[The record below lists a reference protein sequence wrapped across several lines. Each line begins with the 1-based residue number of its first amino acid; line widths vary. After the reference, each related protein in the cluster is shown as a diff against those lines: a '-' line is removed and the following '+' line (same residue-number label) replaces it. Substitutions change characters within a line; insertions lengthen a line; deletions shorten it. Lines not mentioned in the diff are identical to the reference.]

1 MKRRILS
8 LLLVLTLLMALPF
21 AVAAEENGTANQENV
36 SITVS
41 PEPDLTTGVI
51 DVEVLDTLT
60 FQLKDTG
67 GNEVNSGFLRVPYG
81 NSTTDMSVTNGAV
94 QLPVSNLIVSN
105 NDRLDGG
112 SREYCFKYMESSDR
126 DPIAEITLN
135 ISVHSVSVSNISLT
149 SNYALGGQIDAFN
162 VVFPQVNGVTFGT
175 PQIRNEADEPVTSGT
190 FDHQT
195 YKVQVPVSFSK
206 GYKPADDFA
215 ITLDGKPG
223 EPIDGGYAFELYPT
237 YTITYNNLDGRNLSN
252 APASYNKYSGTVT
265 IPNPTKD
272 GYRFLGWTGEGI
284 TEPQKDVSFA
294 AKEMNRNLTYTA
306 KWEKII
312 YHNVDFVTRHG
323 ATPQPQQ
330 VESGTKAARPAD
342 PTEDGWKFKG
352 WYISDDYIGEP
363 FDFTTAI
370 TENTTLYAKWAKT
383 WTVTFDV
390 NGHGTAPDPQTVD
403 IGTKAVRPTDPAQT
417 GWRFDGWYTDK
428 DCTAAYDFDSVVT
441 DNITLYAKWVKT
453 VTVTYHVGSYGTA
466 PDSQTVDAGKKFT
479 RPADPV
485 DSRAIFQGWYTDENY
500 TTAYDFGSAVETD
513 LNLYAKWKD
522 GYRVVFQTAH
532 GTAPAEQKV
541 ALDGKATKPADPT
554 ATGYIFKGW
563 YTSQLY
569 TAEFD
574 FNTPITAD
582 TTLYAKWNEIYTVTF
597 NVGGHGAAPTAQTVE
612 NGGKATKP
620 ENPTAKGWRFDGW
633 YTDEKCTAR
642 YDFDKAV
649 TANTTLYAK
658 WTQLF
663 TLTFETNG
671 GTKIDSVEAPDGSLV
686 YLGSYKPTKSGYY
699 FVGWYTDKNLTRAS
713 RVGYV
718 RMDGNKTVYAK
729 FAVADKTNP
738 KTADPA
744 LPGLALAVLSFSTV
758 GLAAMGLKKRK

>member
-8 LLLVLTLLMALPF
+8 LLLVLTLLLALPV
-21 AVAAEENGTANQENV
+21 AVAAAGTKEVTLTLTQDTWTYTDTVTFSVKGPDGEDVPNGKVEVRSSMDHVFCYVNKGVAEIPASVLVSQLELPLGQEAVISVNYEPGSGSDYGPKSGQT
-36 SITVS
+36 SITVNES
-41 PEPDLTTGVI
+41 TLPTVALTSAGYAYGAPVSGFSVQSATEHVSAGVVSIVNDTDTTFGEKAYKVRLQLTTAEGYSLAS
-51 DVEVLDTLT
+51 DVVVTLDSKTGT
-60 FQLKDTG
+60 PVGDGYYEFQLD
-67 GNEVNSGFLRVPYG
+67 
-81 NSTTDMSVTNGAV
+81 
-94 QLPVSNLIVSN
+94 
-105 NDRLDGG
+105 
-112 SREYCFKYMESSDR
+112 
-126 DPIAEITLN
+126 
-135 ISVHSVSVSNISLT
+135 
-149 SNYALGGQIDAFN
+149 
-162 VVFPQVNGVTFGT
+162 
-175 PQIRNEADEPVTSGT
+175 
-190 FDHQT
+190 
-195 YKVQVPVSFSK
+195 
-206 GYKPADDFA
+206 
-215 ITLDGKPG
+215 
-223 EPIDGGYAFELYPT
+223 ELYPT
-237 YTITYNNLDGRNLSN
+237 YTITYELDGGTLSN
-252 APASYNKYSGTVT
+252 APTQYNKNSGTIT
-265 IPNPTKD
+265 IPRPTRA
-272 GYRFLGWTGEGI
+272 GYRFTGWTGTDL
-284 TEPQKDVSFA
+284 TEKTLDVVIPAGSTGDR
-294 AKEMNRNLTYTA
+294 KYTA
-306 KWEKII
+306 NWVE
-312 YHNVDFVTRHG
+312 TR
-323 ATPQPQQ
+323 
-330 VESGTKAARPAD
+330 
-342 PTEDGWKFKG
+342 
-352 WYISDDYIGEP
+352 
-363 FDFTTAI
+363 
-370 TENTTLYAKWAKT
+370 
-383 WTVTFDV
+383 TVTFDV
-390 NGHGTAPDPQTVD
+390 NGHGTAPAPQTVD
-403 IGTKAVRPTDPAQT
+403 FGTKAVKPTDPAQT

-428 DCTAAYDFDSVVT
+428 DCTAAYDFDKEVT
-441 DNITLYAKWVKT
+441 EDITLYAKWVKT

-466 PDSQTVDAGKKFT
+466 PASQTVDAGKKFT

-522 GYRVVFQTAH
+522 GYRVVFQTAY

-541 ALDGKATKPADPT
+541 ALNGKATKPADPT

-582 TTLYAKWNEIYTVTF
+582 TTLYAKWNETYTVTF
-597 NVGGHGAAPTAQTVE
+597 NVGDHGTAPIAQTVE
-612 NGGKATKP
+612 NGGKAIKP

-633 YTDEKCTAR
+633 YTDERYTAR

-744 LPGLALAVLSFSTV
+744 LPGLALAVLSFSAV
-758 GLAAMGLKKRK
+758 GLAALGIQKRK

>member
-8 LLLVLTLLMALPF
+8 LLLVLTLLLALPV
-21 AVAAEENGTANQENV
+21 AAAAEEGEPETKKKDV

-41 PEPDLTTGVI
+41 PEPDSTTGVI

-94 QLPVSNLIVSN
+94 QFPVSNLIASN

-162 VVFPQVNGVTFGT
+162 VAFPQVNGVTFGT

-206 GYKPADDFA
+206 DYKPADDFA

-237 YTITYNNLDGRNLSN
+237 YTITYNNLDGGTISGR
-252 APASYNKYSGTVT
+252 PTSYNKYSGTVT

-284 TEPQKDVSFA
+284 TEPQKDVSFE

-306 KWEKII
+306 MWKEII
-312 YHNVDFVTRHG
+312 YHNVGFVTEHG
-323 ATPQPQQ
+323 AKPQAQR

-370 TENTTLYAKWAKT
+370 TENTTLHAKWAKT
-383 WTVTFDV
+383 WTVTFDS
-390 NGHGTAPDPQTVD
+390 NGHGTAPAMQTVEE
-403 IGTKAVRPTDPAQT
+403 GENAV
-417 GWRFDGWYTDK
+417 
-428 DCTAAYDFDSVVT
+428 
-441 DNITLYAKWVKT
+441 
-453 VTVTYHVGSYGTA
+453 
-466 PDSQTVDAGKKFT
+466 
-479 RPADPV
+479 
-485 DSRAIFQGWYTDENY
+485 
-500 TTAYDFGSAVETD
+500 
-513 LNLYAKWKD
+513 
-522 GYRVVFQTAH
+522 
-532 GTAPAEQKV
+532 
-541 ALDGKATKPADPT
+541 KPADPT
-554 ATGYIFKGW
+554 AEGYVFRGW
-563 YTSQLY
+563 YT
-569 TAEFD
+569 TAACTTEFD
-574 FNTPITAD
+574 FNTPIAAD
-582 TTLYAKWNEIYTVTF
+582 TTLYAKWDEIYTVTF
-597 NVGGHGAAPTAQTVE
+597 NVGGHGTAPAAQKVE

>member
-8 LLLVLTLLMALPF
+8 LLLVLTLLLTLPF
-21 AVAAEENGTANQENV
+21 AGSAEAAA
-36 SITVS
+36 
-41 PEPDLTTGVI
+41 
-51 DVEVLDTLT
+51 
-60 FQLKDTG
+60 KK
-67 GNEVNSGFLRVPYG
+67 
-81 NSTTDMSVTNGAV
+81 SVTVAMLSDPALTYTETVTFSVKDEDGQPVTDGTVNLRSSVEGSNQCSCPVNNGVAEI
-94 QLPVSNLIVSN
+94 QASTLVSNLGLPLGQPIEIFSCYLPGSGAYEATAETPLTITVNESTLPTVALTFVGYAYGKPVSGFSVQSATEHVSAGEVSIVN
-105 NDRLDGG
+105 TD
-112 SREYCFKYMESSDR
+112 
-126 DPIAEITLN
+126 T
-135 ISVHSVSVSNISLT
+135 
-149 SNYALGGQIDAFN
+149 
-162 VVFPQVNGVTFGT
+162 TFG
-175 PQIRNEADEPVTSGT
+175 EKA
-190 FDHQT
+190 
-195 YKVQVPVSFSK
+195 YKVRLQLTTAE
-206 GYKPADDFA
+206 GYSLASDVAVTLDDKTGTSADDGYYEFQ
-215 ITLDGKPG
+215 LD
-223 EPIDGGYAFELYPT
+223 ELYPT
-237 YTITYNNLDGRNLSN
+237 YTITYELGGVTLSN
-252 APASYNKYSGTVT
+252 APTQYNKNSGTVT
-265 IPNPTKD
+265 LPRPTRD
-272 GYRFLGWTGEGI
+272 GYRFTRWTGTDLAEK
-284 TEPQKDVSFA
+284 TLDVVIPAGSTGDR
-294 AKEMNRNLTYTA
+294 EYTA
-306 KWEKII
+306 NWVE
-312 YHNVDFVTRHG
+312 TR
-323 ATPQPQQ
+323 
-330 VESGTKAARPAD
+330 
-342 PTEDGWKFKG
+342 
-352 WYISDDYIGEP
+352 
-363 FDFTTAI
+363 
-370 TENTTLYAKWAKT
+370 
-383 WTVTFDV
+383 TVTFDV

-428 DCTAAYDFDSVVT
+428 DCTAAYDFVSVVT

-466 PDSQTVDAGKKFT
+466 PASQTVDAGKKFT

-532 GTAPAEQKV
+532 GAAPAEQKV
-541 ALDGKATKPADPT
+541 ALNGKATKPADPT

-574 FNTPITAD
+574 FNTPIAAD
-582 TTLYAKWNEIYTVTF
+582 TTLYAKWDEIYTVTF
-597 NVGGHGAAPTAQTVE
+597 NVGGHGTAPAAQKVE

>member
-8 LLLVLTLLMALPF
+8 LLLVLTLLLTLPVG
-21 AVAAEENGTANQENV
+21 AAAEAAKKDV
-36 SITVS
+36 
-41 PEPDLTTGVI
+41 VI
-51 DVEVLDTLT
+51 DVR
-60 FQLKDTG
+60 
-67 GNEVNSGFLRVPYG
+67 S
-81 NSTTDMSVTNGAV
+81 NSTLNYGE
-94 QLPVSNLIVSN
+94 PIVLFVHEKG
-105 NDRLDGG
+105 ND
-112 SREYCFKYMESSDR
+112 
-126 DPIAEITLN
+126 T
-135 ISVHSVSVSNISLT
+135 T
-149 SNYALGGQIDAFN
+149 
-162 VVFPQVNGVTFGT
+162 
-175 PQIRNEADEPVTSGT
+175 PVTSGQLQIKLGDSSYGAHPGADGTVQILLDVSLVDQDVTVYVQYLGNDLWNETEEKTIQVHMNPQPLSTVTLTSAGYAYGAPVSGFSVQSATEHVSAGEVSIVNDTDTT
-190 FDHQT
+190 FGEKA
-195 YKVQVPVSFSK
+195 YKVRLQLTTAE
-206 GYKPADDFA
+206 GYSLASDVAVTLDDKTGTSADDGYYEFQ
-215 ITLDGKPG
+215 LD
-223 EPIDGGYAFELYPT
+223 ELYPT
-237 YTITYNNLDGRNLSN
+237 YTITYELGGGTLSN
-252 APASYNKYSGTVT
+252 APTQYNKNSGTVT
-265 IPNPTKD
+265 LPRPTRD
-272 GYRFLGWTGEGI
+272 GYRFTGWTGTDLAEK
-284 TEPQKDVSFA
+284 TLDVVIPAGSTGDR
-294 AKEMNRNLTYTA
+294 EYTA
-306 KWEKII
+306 NWVE
-312 YHNVDFVTRHG
+312 TR
-323 ATPQPQQ
+323 
-330 VESGTKAARPAD
+330 
-342 PTEDGWKFKG
+342 
-352 WYISDDYIGEP
+352 
-363 FDFTTAI
+363 
-370 TENTTLYAKWAKT
+370 
-383 WTVTFDV
+383 TVTFDV

-466 PDSQTVDAGKKFT
+466 PASQTVDAGKKFT

-532 GTAPAEQKV
+532 GAAPAEQKV
-541 ALDGKATKPADPT
+541 ALNGKATKPADPT

-574 FNTPITAD
+574 FNTPIAAD
-582 TTLYAKWNEIYTVTF
+582 TTLYAKWDEIYTVTF
-597 NVGGHGAAPTAQTVE
+597 NVGGHGTAPAAQKVE

-758 GLAAMGLKKRK
+758 GLAAVGLKKRK

>member
-8 LLLVLTLLMALPF
+8 LLMVLTLLLALPF
-21 AVAAEENGTANQENV
+21 AAAADETKEVTLTLTQDTWTYTDTVTFSVKEPGGEEVPNGEVVVHHDVNQVSCHVNNGVAKISASELVSGLGLTLDQETEIIVNYAPDPGSNYEPTSEQTLRITVNKGVLTRVEMTGYTGYEYGKPASDFRISNV
-36 SITVS
+36 SEGAKVQKTFFRDAAGDNLTGNFEGKAYVLWINLACTENYVF
-41 PEPDLTTGVI
+41 PENPDDLTV
-51 DVEVLDTLT
+51 
-60 FQLKDTG
+60 
-67 GNEVNSGFLRVPYG
+67 
-81 NSTTDMSVTNGAV
+81 
-94 QLPVSNLIVSN
+94 
-105 NDRLDGG
+105 
-112 SREYCFKYMESSDR
+112 
-126 DPIAEITLN
+126 
-135 ISVHSVSVSNISLT
+135 
-149 SNYALGGQIDAFN
+149 
-162 VVFPQVNGVTFGT
+162 
-175 PQIRNEADEPVTSGT
+175 
-190 FDHQT
+190 
-195 YKVQVPVSFSK
+195 
-206 GYKPADDFA
+206 
-215 ITLDGKPG
+215 TLDGKAAKVEDGFYIFQLDKLVPTYH
-223 EPIDGGYAFELYPT
+223 IKYTLDGGTMSGAPDS
-237 YTITYNNLDGRNLSN
+237 YTENSADITL
-252 APASYNKYSGTVT
+252 PQ
-265 IPNPTKD
+265 PTKA
-272 GYRFLGWTGEGI
+272 GYRFTGWIGTDLTEKMLDVVIPAGSTGDR
-284 TEPQKDVSFA
+284 K
-294 AKEMNRNLTYTA
+294 YTA
-306 KWEKII
+306 NW
-312 YHNVDFVTRHG
+312 
-323 ATPQPQQ
+323 
-330 VESGTKAARPAD
+330 VETQ
-342 PTEDGWKFKG
+342 
-352 WYISDDYIGEP
+352 
-363 FDFTTAI
+363 
-370 TENTTLYAKWAKT
+370 
-383 WTVTFDV
+383 TVTFDV
-390 NGHGTAPDPQTVD
+390 NGHGTAPAPQTVD
-403 IGTKAVRPTDPAQT
+403 IGTKAVRPADPVQT

-428 DCTAAYDFDSVVT
+428 DCTAAYDFDEEVT
-441 DNITLYAKWVKT
+441 KDITLYAKWVKT

-466 PDSQTVDAGKKFT
+466 PASQTVDAGKKFT

-522 GYRVVFQTAH
+522 GYRVVFQTAY

-541 ALDGKATKPADPT
+541 ALNGKATKPADPT

-582 TTLYAKWNEIYTVTF
+582 TTLYAKWNETYTVTF
-597 NVGGHGAAPTAQTVE
+597 NVGDHGTAPTAQTVE

-633 YTDEKCTAR
+633 YTDERYTAR

-699 FVGWYTDKNLTRAS
+699 FVGWYTDKNLTRES

-744 LPGLALAVLSFSTV
+744 LPGLALAVLSFSAV
-758 GLAAMGLKKRK
+758 GLAALGIQKRK

>member
-8 LLLVLTLLMALPF
+8 LLLVLTLLLALPF
-21 AVAAEENGTANQENV
+21 AAAADETKIVTLTLTKDTWTYTDTVTFSVKEPGGKDVPNGEVVVHHDENKVSRCVNNGVAKISASELVSGLGLTLDQEMKIIVNYAPGAGSNYEPTSDQTL
-36 SITVS
+36 SITVNKGVLPTVALTS
-41 PEPDLTTGVI
+41 VGYAYGKPVSDFSVQSATEHVSAGEVSIENDTDTTFGEKAYKVRLQLTTAEGYSLAS
-51 DVEVLDTLT
+51 DVVVTLDSKTGT
-60 FQLKDTG
+60 PVGDGYYEFQLD
-67 GNEVNSGFLRVPYG
+67 
-81 NSTTDMSVTNGAV
+81 
-94 QLPVSNLIVSN
+94 
-105 NDRLDGG
+105 
-112 SREYCFKYMESSDR
+112 
-126 DPIAEITLN
+126 
-135 ISVHSVSVSNISLT
+135 
-149 SNYALGGQIDAFN
+149 
-162 VVFPQVNGVTFGT
+162 
-175 PQIRNEADEPVTSGT
+175 
-190 FDHQT
+190 
-195 YKVQVPVSFSK
+195 
-206 GYKPADDFA
+206 
-215 ITLDGKPG
+215 
-223 EPIDGGYAFELYPT
+223 ELYPT
-237 YTITYNNLDGRNLSN
+237 YTITYELDGGTLSN
-252 APASYNKYSGTVT
+252 APIQYNKNSGTIT
-265 IPNPTKD
+265 IPRPTRD
-272 GYRFLGWTGEGI
+272 GYRFTGWTGTDL
-284 TEPQKDVSFA
+284 TEKTLDVVIPAGST
-294 AKEMNRNLTYTA
+294 EDREYTA
-306 KWEKII
+306 NWVE
-312 YHNVDFVTRHG
+312 TR
-323 ATPQPQQ
+323 
-330 VESGTKAARPAD
+330 
-342 PTEDGWKFKG
+342 
-352 WYISDDYIGEP
+352 
-363 FDFTTAI
+363 
-370 TENTTLYAKWAKT
+370 
-383 WTVTFDV
+383 TVTFDV
-390 NGHGTAPDPQTVD
+390 NGHGTAPAPQTVD
-403 IGTKAVRPTDPAQT
+403 IGTKAVKPTDPAQT

-428 DCTAAYDFDSVVT
+428 DCTAAYDFDKEVT
-441 DNITLYAKWVKT
+441 EDITLYAKWVKT

-522 GYRVVFQTAH
+522 GYRVVFQTAY

-541 ALDGKATKPADPT
+541 ALNGKATKPADPT

-569 TAEFD
+569 AAEFD

-582 TTLYAKWNEIYTVTF
+582 TTLYAKWNETYTVTF
-597 NVGGHGAAPTAQTVE
+597 NVGDHGTAPTAQTVE

-633 YTDEKCTAR
+633 YTDERCTAR

-699 FVGWYTDKNLTRAS
+699 FVGWYTDKNLTRES

-744 LPGLALAVLSFSTV
+744 LPGLALAVLSFSAV
-758 GLAAMGLKKRK
+758 GLAAVGIQKRK

>member
-8 LLLVLTLLMALPF
+8 LLLVLTLLLTLPVG
-21 AVAAEENGTANQENV
+21 ASATEAAKKDV
-36 SITVS
+36 
-41 PEPDLTTGVI
+41 VI
-51 DVEVLDTLT
+51 DVR
-60 FQLKDTG
+60 
-67 GNEVNSGFLRVPYG
+67 S
-81 NSTTDMSVTNGAV
+81 NSTLNYGE
-94 QLPVSNLIVSN
+94 PIVLFVHEKG
-105 NDRLDGG
+105 ND
-112 SREYCFKYMESSDR
+112 
-126 DPIAEITLN
+126 T
-135 ISVHSVSVSNISLT
+135 T
-149 SNYALGGQIDAFN
+149 
-162 VVFPQVNGVTFGT
+162 
-175 PQIRNEADEPVTSGT
+175 PVTSGQMQIKLGDSSYDTYLGADGTVQILLDVSLVDQDVTVYVQYLGNDLWNETEEKTIQVHMNPQPLSTVTLTSAGYAYGAPEGGFSVKSATEHVSAGEVSIENDTDTT
-190 FDHQT
+190 FGEKA
-195 YKVQVPVSFSK
+195 YKVRLQLTTEK
-206 GYKPADDFA
+206 GYSLASDVA
-215 ITLDGKPG
+215 VTLDDKTGTSTG
-223 EPIDGGYAFELYPT
+223 DGHYEFQLDELYPT
-237 YTITYNNLDGRNLSN
+237 YTITYELDGGTFSN
-252 APASYNKYSGTVT
+252 APTQYNKNSGTVT
-265 IPNPTKD
+265 LPRPTRD
-272 GYRFLGWTGEGI
+272 GYRFTGWTGADL
-284 TEPQKDVSFA
+284 TEMTLDVVIPAGSTGDR
-294 AKEMNRNLTYTA
+294 EYTA
-306 KWEKII
+306 NWVE
-312 YHNVDFVTRHG
+312 TR
-323 ATPQPQQ
+323 
-330 VESGTKAARPAD
+330 
-342 PTEDGWKFKG
+342 
-352 WYISDDYIGEP
+352 
-363 FDFTTAI
+363 
-370 TENTTLYAKWAKT
+370 
-383 WTVTFDV
+383 TVTFDV

-466 PDSQTVDAGKKFT
+466 PASQTVDAGKKFT

-485 DSRAIFQGWYTDENY
+485 DSRAIFQGCYTDENY

-522 GYRVVFQTAH
+522 GYRVVFQTAY

-541 ALDGKATKPADPT
+541 ALNGKATKPADPT

-582 TTLYAKWNEIYTVTF
+582 TTLYAKWNETYTVTF
-597 NVGGHGAAPTAQTVE
+597 NVGVHGTAPTAQTVE

-758 GLAAMGLKKRK
+758 GLAALGIQKRK

>member
-8 LLLVLTLLMALPF
+8 LLLVLTLLLTLPV

-41 PEPDLTTGVI
+41 PEPDSTTGVI
-51 DVEVLDTLT
+51 DVEVFDTLT

-94 QLPVSNLIVSN
+94 QFPVLNLIASN

-162 VVFPQVNGVTFGT
+162 VAFPQVNGVTFGT

-237 YTITYNNLDGRNLSN
+237 YTITYNNLDGGNPSN

-284 TEPQKDVSFA
+284 TEPQKDVSFEA
-294 AKEMNRNLTYTA
+294 EEMNRNLTYTA
-306 KWEKII
+306 MWKEII
-312 YHNVDFVTRHG
+312 YHNVGFVTGHG

-370 TENTTLYAKWAKT
+370 TENTTLHAKWAKT
-383 WTVTFDV
+383 WTVTFNS
-390 NGHGTAPDPQTVD
+390 NGHGAAPAVQTVEE
-403 IGTKAVRPTDPAQT
+403 GENAV
-417 GWRFDGWYTDK
+417 
-428 DCTAAYDFDSVVT
+428 
-441 DNITLYAKWVKT
+441 
-453 VTVTYHVGSYGTA
+453 
-466 PDSQTVDAGKKFT
+466 
-479 RPADPV
+479 
-485 DSRAIFQGWYTDENY
+485 
-500 TTAYDFGSAVETD
+500 
-513 LNLYAKWKD
+513 
-522 GYRVVFQTAH
+522 
-532 GTAPAEQKV
+532 
-541 ALDGKATKPADPT
+541 KPADPT
-554 ATGYIFKGW
+554 AEGYVFRGW
-563 YTSQLY
+563 YT
-569 TAEFD
+569 TAACTTEFD
-574 FNTPITAD
+574 FNTPIAAD
-582 TTLYAKWNEIYTVTF
+582 TTLYAKWDEIYTVTF
-597 NVGGHGAAPTAQTVE
+597 NVGGHGTAPAPQKVE

-758 GLAAMGLKKRK
+758 GLAVVGLKKRK

>member
-8 LLLVLTLLMALPF
+8 LLLVLTLLLALPV
-21 AVAAEENGTANQENV
+21 AVAAAGTKEVTLTLTQDTWTYTDTVTLSVKGPDGEDVPNGKVEVRSSMDHVFCYVNKGVAEIPASVLVSQLELPLGQEAVISVNYEPGSGSDYGPKSGQT
-36 SITVS
+36 SITVNES
-41 PEPDLTTGVI
+41 TLPTVALTSAGYAYGAPVSDFSVQSATEHVSAGKVSIVNDTDTTFGEKAYKVRLQLTTAEGYSLAS
-51 DVEVLDTLT
+51 DVVVTLDSKTGT
-60 FQLKDTG
+60 PVGDGYYEFQLD
-67 GNEVNSGFLRVPYG
+67 
-81 NSTTDMSVTNGAV
+81 
-94 QLPVSNLIVSN
+94 
-105 NDRLDGG
+105 
-112 SREYCFKYMESSDR
+112 
-126 DPIAEITLN
+126 
-135 ISVHSVSVSNISLT
+135 
-149 SNYALGGQIDAFN
+149 
-162 VVFPQVNGVTFGT
+162 
-175 PQIRNEADEPVTSGT
+175 
-190 FDHQT
+190 
-195 YKVQVPVSFSK
+195 
-206 GYKPADDFA
+206 
-215 ITLDGKPG
+215 
-223 EPIDGGYAFELYPT
+223 ELYPT
-237 YTITYNNLDGRNLSN
+237 YTITYELDGGTLSN
-252 APASYNKYSGTVT
+252 APTQYDKNSGTIT
-265 IPNPTKD
+265 IPRPTRA
-272 GYRFLGWTGEGI
+272 GYRFTGWTGTDL
-284 TEPQKDVSFA
+284 TEKTLDVVIPAGSTGDR
-294 AKEMNRNLTYTA
+294 EYTA
-306 KWEKII
+306 NWVE
-312 YHNVDFVTRHG
+312 TR
-323 ATPQPQQ
+323 
-330 VESGTKAARPAD
+330 
-342 PTEDGWKFKG
+342 
-352 WYISDDYIGEP
+352 
-363 FDFTTAI
+363 
-370 TENTTLYAKWAKT
+370 
-383 WTVTFDV
+383 TVTFDV
-390 NGHGTAPDPQTVD
+390 NGHGTAPAPQTVD
-403 IGTKAVRPTDPAQT
+403 IGTKAVKPTDPVQT

-466 PDSQTVDAGKKFT
+466 PASQTVDAGKKFT

-522 GYRVVFQTAH
+522 GYRVVFQTAY

-541 ALDGKATKPADPT
+541 ALNGKATKPADPT

-582 TTLYAKWNEIYTVTF
+582 TTLYAKWNETYTVTF
-597 NVGGHGAAPTAQTVE
+597 NVGDHGTAPTAQTVE

-633 YTDEKCTAR
+633 YTDERYTAR

-699 FVGWYTDKNLTRAS
+699 FVGWYTDKNLTRES

-718 RMDGNKTVYAK
+718 RMGGNKTVYAK

-758 GLAAMGLKKRK
+758 GLAALGIQKRK

>member
-8 LLLVLTLLMALPF
+8 LLLVLTLLLALP
-21 AVAAEENGTANQENV
+21 VAASATEAAKKDV
-36 SITVS
+36 
-41 PEPDLTTGVI
+41 VI
-51 DVEVLDTLT
+51 DVR
-60 FQLKDTG
+60 
-67 GNEVNSGFLRVPYG
+67 S
-81 NSTTDMSVTNGAV
+81 NSTLNYGE
-94 QLPVSNLIVSN
+94 PIVFFVHEKG
-105 NDRLDGG
+105 ND
-112 SREYCFKYMESSDR
+112 
-126 DPIAEITLN
+126 T
-135 ISVHSVSVSNISLT
+135 T
-149 SNYALGGQIDAFN
+149 
-162 VVFPQVNGVTFGT
+162 
-175 PQIRNEADEPVTSGT
+175 PVTSGQLRIKLGDSSYGHYPIADGTVQLFWDVSLVDQDVTVYVQYLGNDLWNETEEKTIQVHMNPQPLSTVTLTSAGYAYGAPVSGFSVQSATEHVSAGVVSIVNDTDTT
-190 FDHQT
+190 FGEKA
-195 YKVQVPVSFSK
+195 YKVRLQLTTAE
-206 GYKPADDFA
+206 GYSLASDVVV
-215 ITLDGKPG
+215 TLDSKTGTPVG
-223 EPIDGGYAFELYPT
+223 DGYYEFQLDELYPT
-237 YTITYNNLDGRNLSN
+237 YTITYELDGGTLSN
-252 APASYNKYSGTVT
+252 APTQYDKNSGTIT
-265 IPNPTKD
+265 LPRPTRD
-272 GYRFLGWTGEGI
+272 GYRFTGWTGTDL
-284 TEPQKDVSFA
+284 TEKTLDVVIPAGSTGDR
-294 AKEMNRNLTYTA
+294 EYTA
-306 KWEKII
+306 KWVE
-312 YHNVDFVTRHG
+312 TR
-323 ATPQPQQ
+323 
-330 VESGTKAARPAD
+330 
-342 PTEDGWKFKG
+342 
-352 WYISDDYIGEP
+352 
-363 FDFTTAI
+363 
-370 TENTTLYAKWAKT
+370 
-383 WTVTFDV
+383 TVTFDV
-390 NGHGTAPDPQTVD
+390 NGHGTAPAPQTVD
-403 IGTKAVRPTDPAQT
+403 IGTKAVKPTDPAQT

-428 DCTAAYDFDSVVT
+428 DCTAAYDFDKEVT
-441 DNITLYAKWVKT
+441 KDITLYAKWVKT

-522 GYRVVFQTAH
+522 GYRVVFQTAY

-541 ALDGKATKPADPT
+541 ALNGKATKPADPT

-574 FNTPITAD
+574 FNTPIAAD
-582 TTLYAKWNEIYTVTF
+582 TTLYAKWDEIYTVTF
-597 NVGGHGAAPTAQTVE
+597 NVGDHGTAPAPQKVE

-620 ENPTAKGWRFDGW
+620 ENPTAKGWCFDGW
-633 YTDEKCTAR
+633 YTDERCTAR

-699 FVGWYTDKNLTRAS
+699 FVGWYTDKNLTRES

-744 LPGLALAVLSFSTV
+744 LPGLALAVLSFSAV
-758 GLAAMGLKKRK
+758 GLAALGIQKRK

>member
-21 AVAAEENGTANQENV
+21 AAAADETKEVTLTLTKDTWTYTDTVTFSVKEPGGEDVPNGEVKVRSSMGLVSCHVNKGVAEIPASVLVSQLDLTLGQETEIFVNYEPV
-36 SITVS
+36 PGSDYGPKSGQTSITVNES
-41 PEPDLTTGVI
+41 TLPTVALTSAGYAYGAPVSGFSVQSATEHVSAGVVSIVNDTDTTFGEKAYKVRLQLTTEKGYSLAS
-51 DVEVLDTLT
+51 DVAVTLDDKTGT
-60 FQLKDTG
+60 STGGGYYEFQLD
-67 GNEVNSGFLRVPYG
+67 
-81 NSTTDMSVTNGAV
+81 
-94 QLPVSNLIVSN
+94 
-105 NDRLDGG
+105 
-112 SREYCFKYMESSDR
+112 
-126 DPIAEITLN
+126 
-135 ISVHSVSVSNISLT
+135 
-149 SNYALGGQIDAFN
+149 
-162 VVFPQVNGVTFGT
+162 
-175 PQIRNEADEPVTSGT
+175 
-190 FDHQT
+190 
-195 YKVQVPVSFSK
+195 
-206 GYKPADDFA
+206 
-215 ITLDGKPG
+215 
-223 EPIDGGYAFELYPT
+223 ELYPT
-237 YTITYNNLDGRNLSN
+237 YTITCNLEGGTISGQ
-252 APASYNKYSGTVT
+252 PTSYNKYSGTVT
-265 IPNPTKD
+265 IPNPTKA
-272 GYRFLGWTGEGI
+272 GYRFIGWIGTDLTEKTLDVVIPAGSTGDRE
-284 TEPQKDVSFA
+284 
-294 AKEMNRNLTYTA
+294 YTA
-306 KWEKII
+306 NWVE
-312 YHNVDFVTRHG
+312 TR
-323 ATPQPQQ
+323 
-330 VESGTKAARPAD
+330 
-342 PTEDGWKFKG
+342 
-352 WYISDDYIGEP
+352 
-363 FDFTTAI
+363 
-370 TENTTLYAKWAKT
+370 
-383 WTVTFDV
+383 TVTFDV

-403 IGTKAVRPTDPAQT
+403 IGTKAVRPADPAQT

-428 DCTAAYDFDSVVT
+428 DCTAAYDFDKEVT
-441 DNITLYAKWVKT
+441 EDITLYAKWVQT
-453 VTVTYHVGSYGTA
+453 VTVTYHAGSYGTA
-466 PDSQTVDAGKKFT
+466 PASQTVDAGKKFT

-522 GYRVVFQTAH
+522 GYRVVFQTAY

-541 ALDGKATKPADPT
+541 ALNGKATKPADPT

-582 TTLYAKWNEIYTVTF
+582 TTLYAKWDEIYTVTF
-597 NVGGHGAAPTAQTVE
+597 NVGGHGTAPTAQTVE

>member
-8 LLLVLTLLMALPF
+8 LLLVLTLLLALP
-21 AVAAEENGTANQENV
+21 VAAAAAGTKEVTLTLTKDTWTYTDTVTFSVKGPDGEGVPNGEVEVRSSMDHVFCYVNNGVAEIPASVLVSKLELPLGQEAVISVNYGPGSGSDYGPKSGQT
-36 SITVS
+36 SITVNES
-41 PEPDLTTGVI
+41 TLPTVALTSAGYAYGAPVSGFSVQSATEHVSAGVVSIVNDTDTTFGEKAYKVRLQLTTAEGYSLAS
-51 DVEVLDTLT
+51 DVAVTLDDKTGT
-60 FQLKDTG
+60 STGDGYYEFQLD
-67 GNEVNSGFLRVPYG
+67 
-81 NSTTDMSVTNGAV
+81 
-94 QLPVSNLIVSN
+94 
-105 NDRLDGG
+105 
-112 SREYCFKYMESSDR
+112 
-126 DPIAEITLN
+126 
-135 ISVHSVSVSNISLT
+135 
-149 SNYALGGQIDAFN
+149 
-162 VVFPQVNGVTFGT
+162 
-175 PQIRNEADEPVTSGT
+175 
-190 FDHQT
+190 
-195 YKVQVPVSFSK
+195 
-206 GYKPADDFA
+206 
-215 ITLDGKPG
+215 
-223 EPIDGGYAFELYPT
+223 ELYPT
-237 YTITYNNLDGRNLSN
+237 YTITYELDGGTLSN
-252 APASYNKYSGTVT
+252 APTQYNKNSGTIT
-265 IPNPTKD
+265 IPRPTRD
-272 GYRFLGWTGEGI
+272 GYRFTGWTGTDL
-284 TEPQKDVSFA
+284 TEKTLDVVIPAGSTGDR
-294 AKEMNRNLTYTA
+294 EYTA
-306 KWEKII
+306 KWVE
-312 YHNVDFVTRHG
+312 TR
-323 ATPQPQQ
+323 
-330 VESGTKAARPAD
+330 
-342 PTEDGWKFKG
+342 
-352 WYISDDYIGEP
+352 
-363 FDFTTAI
+363 
-370 TENTTLYAKWAKT
+370 
-383 WTVTFDV
+383 TVTFDV
-390 NGHGTAPDPQTVD
+390 NGHGTAPAPQTVD
-403 IGTKAVRPTDPAQT
+403 IGTKAVKPTDPAQT

-428 DCTAAYDFDSVVT
+428 DCTAAYDFDKEVT
-441 DNITLYAKWVKT
+441 KDITLYAKWVKT

-522 GYRVVFQTAH
+522 GYRVVFQTAY

-541 ALDGKATKPADPT
+541 ALNGKATKPADPT

-582 TTLYAKWNEIYTVTF
+582 TTLYAKWNETYTVTF
-597 NVGGHGAAPTAQTVE
+597 NVGDHGTAPTAQTVE

-671 GTKIDSVEAPDGSLV
+671 GTKIDSVEAPDGYLV

-758 GLAAMGLKKRK
+758 GLAALGIQKRK

>member
-8 LLLVLTLLMALPF
+8 LLLVLTLLLALPF
-21 AVAAEENGTANQENV
+21 AAAADETKKVTLTLTNDTWTYTDTVTFSVKGPGGEDVPNGEVVVHHDVNKVSRCVNNGVAKISASELVSGLGLTLDQETEISVNYTPGSGSNYGPKSGQT
-36 SITVS
+36 SITVNES
-41 PEPDLTTGVI
+41 TLPTVALTSVGYAYGKPVSDFSVQSATEHVSAGKVSIVNDTDTTFGEKAYKVRLQLTTEKGYSLAS
-51 DVEVLDTLT
+51 DVAVTLDDKTGT
-60 FQLKDTG
+60 STGDGHYEFQLD
-67 GNEVNSGFLRVPYG
+67 
-81 NSTTDMSVTNGAV
+81 
-94 QLPVSNLIVSN
+94 
-105 NDRLDGG
+105 
-112 SREYCFKYMESSDR
+112 
-126 DPIAEITLN
+126 
-135 ISVHSVSVSNISLT
+135 
-149 SNYALGGQIDAFN
+149 
-162 VVFPQVNGVTFGT
+162 
-175 PQIRNEADEPVTSGT
+175 
-190 FDHQT
+190 
-195 YKVQVPVSFSK
+195 
-206 GYKPADDFA
+206 
-215 ITLDGKPG
+215 
-223 EPIDGGYAFELYPT
+223 ELYPT
-237 YTITYNNLDGRNLSN
+237 YTITYELDGGTLSN
-252 APASYNKYSGTVT
+252 APAQYNKNSGTVT
-265 IPNPTKD
+265 LPRPTRD
-272 GYRFLGWTGEGI
+272 GYRFTGWTGTDL
-284 TEPQKDVSFA
+284 TEKTLDVVIPAGSTGDR
-294 AKEMNRNLTYTA
+294 KYTA
-306 KWEKII
+306 NWVE
-312 YHNVDFVTRHG
+312 TR
-323 ATPQPQQ
+323 
-330 VESGTKAARPAD
+330 
-342 PTEDGWKFKG
+342 
-352 WYISDDYIGEP
+352 
-363 FDFTTAI
+363 
-370 TENTTLYAKWAKT
+370 
-383 WTVTFDV
+383 TVTFDV

-403 IGTKAVRPTDPAQT
+403 IGTRAVRPTDPAQT

-428 DCTAAYDFDSVVT
+428 DCTAAYDFDSEVT

-758 GLAAMGLKKRK
+758 GLAAVGLKKRK

>member
-8 LLLVLTLLMALPF
+8 LLLVLTLLMALPV
-21 AVAAEENGTANQENV
+21 AVAAAGTKEVTLTLTQDTWTYTDTVTFSVKGPDGEDVPNGEVEVRSSMALVSCYVNNGVAEISASELVSGLELTLGQKTEISVNYTPGAGSNYAPTSGQT
-36 SITVS
+36 SITVNES
-41 PEPDLTTGVI
+41 TLPTVALTSAGYAYGAPVNGFSVKSATEHVSAGEVSIENDTDTTFGEKAYKVRLQLTT
-51 DVEVLDTLT
+51 E
-60 FQLKDTG
+60 
-67 GNEVNSGFLRVPYG
+67 
-81 NSTTDMSVTNGAV
+81 
-94 QLPVSNLIVSN
+94 
-105 NDRLDGG
+105 
-112 SREYCFKYMESSDR
+112 
-126 DPIAEITLN
+126 
-135 ISVHSVSVSNISLT
+135 
-149 SNYALGGQIDAFN
+149 
-162 VVFPQVNGVTFGT
+162 
-175 PQIRNEADEPVTSGT
+175 
-190 FDHQT
+190 
-195 YKVQVPVSFSK
+195 K
-206 GYKPADDFA
+206 GYSLAPDAVV
-215 ITLDGKPG
+215 TLDGKTG
-223 EPIDGGYAFELYPT
+223 TSTGDGYYEFQLDELYPT
-237 YTITYNNLDGRNLSN
+237 YTITYELDGGTLSN
-252 APASYNKYSGTVT
+252 APAQYNKNSGTVML
-265 IPNPTKD
+265 PRPTRD
-272 GYRFLGWTGEGI
+272 GYRFTGWTGTDL
-284 TEPQKDVSFA
+284 TEKTLDVVIPAGSTGDR
-294 AKEMNRNLTYTA
+294 KYTA
-306 KWEKII
+306 NWVE
-312 YHNVDFVTRHG
+312 TR
-323 ATPQPQQ
+323 
-330 VESGTKAARPAD
+330 
-342 PTEDGWKFKG
+342 
-352 WYISDDYIGEP
+352 
-363 FDFTTAI
+363 
-370 TENTTLYAKWAKT
+370 
-383 WTVTFDV
+383 TVTFDV
-390 NGHGTAPDPQTVD
+390 NGHGTAPAPQTVD
-403 IGTKAVRPTDPAQT
+403 FGTKAVRPTDPAQT

-428 DCTAAYDFDSVVT
+428 DCTVAYDFDSVVT

-522 GYRVVFQTAH
+522 GYRVVFQTAY

-541 ALDGKATKPADPT
+541 ALNGKATKPADPT

-597 NVGGHGAAPTAQTVE
+597 NVGRHGTAPTAQTVE

>member
-8 LLLVLTLLMALPF
+8 LLLVLTLLLALPVG
-21 AVAAEENGTANQENV
+21 ASATEAAKKDV
-36 SITVS
+36 
-41 PEPDLTTGVI
+41 VI
-51 DVEVLDTLT
+51 DVR
-60 FQLKDTG
+60 
-67 GNEVNSGFLRVPYG
+67 S
-81 NSTTDMSVTNGAV
+81 NSTLNYGE
-94 QLPVSNLIVSN
+94 PIVLFVHEKG
-105 NDRLDGG
+105 ND
-112 SREYCFKYMESSDR
+112 
-126 DPIAEITLN
+126 T
-135 ISVHSVSVSNISLT
+135 T
-149 SNYALGGQIDAFN
+149 
-162 VVFPQVNGVTFGT
+162 
-175 PQIRNEADEPVTSGT
+175 PVTSGQMQIKLGDSSYGTYLGADGTVQILLDVSLVDQDVTVYVQYLGNDLWNETEEKTIQVHMNPQPLSTVTLTSAGYAYGAPVSGFSVKSATEHVSAGKVSIVNDTDTT
-190 FDHQT
+190 FGEKA
-195 YKVQVPVSFSK
+195 YKVRLQLTTAE
-206 GYKPADDFA
+206 GYSLASDVA
-215 ITLDGKPG
+215 VTLDSKTGTPVG
-223 EPIDGGYAFELYPT
+223 DGYYEFQLDELYPT
-237 YTITYNNLDGRNLSN
+237 YTITYELDGGTLSN
-252 APASYNKYSGTVT
+252 APAQYNKNSGTVT
-265 IPNPTKD
+265 LPRPTRD
-272 GYRFLGWTGEGI
+272 GYRFTGWTGTDL
-284 TEPQKDVSFA
+284 TEKTLDVVIPAGSTGDR
-294 AKEMNRNLTYTA
+294 KYTA
-306 KWEKII
+306 NW
-312 YHNVDFVTRHG
+312 
-323 ATPQPQQ
+323 
-330 VESGTKAARPAD
+330 VETQ
-342 PTEDGWKFKG
+342 
-352 WYISDDYIGEP
+352 
-363 FDFTTAI
+363 
-370 TENTTLYAKWAKT
+370 
-383 WTVTFDV
+383 TVTFDV

-403 IGTKAVRPTDPAQT
+403 IGTKAVKPTDPVQT

-428 DCTAAYDFDSVVT
+428 DCTAAYDFDKEVT
-441 DNITLYAKWVKT
+441 EDITLYAKWVQT

-466 PDSQTVDAGKKFT
+466 PASQTVDAGKKFT

-541 ALDGKATKPADPT
+541 ALNGKATKPADPT

-574 FNTPITAD
+574 FNTPIAAD
-582 TTLYAKWNEIYTVTF
+582 TTLYAKWDEIYTVTF
-597 NVGGHGAAPTAQTVE
+597 NVGGHGTAPAAQKVE